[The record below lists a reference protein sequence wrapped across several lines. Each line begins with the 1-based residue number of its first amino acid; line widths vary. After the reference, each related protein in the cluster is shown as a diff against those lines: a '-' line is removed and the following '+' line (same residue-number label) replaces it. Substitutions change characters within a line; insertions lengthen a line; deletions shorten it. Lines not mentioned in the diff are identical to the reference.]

1 MAIKINLDAILVK
14 KKMTLRGLAGLV
26 GITEANLSKIKNEHI
41 KAIRIQTL
49 NLICKHLECQP
60 ADLLEYIEE
69 E

>member
-49 NLICKHLECQP
+49 KLICKHLECQP